1 LGVGGI
7 KHGVEALKE
16 SIAIDKVEAF
26 TTGSA
31 NGVDDEIDVADAT
44 TYIGVKGTRP
54 DLAIRGESVGVLRK
68 IVNKGY

>member
-1 LGVGGI
+1 LGAGGI
-7 KHGVEALKE
+7 EHGVEALKE
-16 SIAIDKVEAF
+16 SIAIDKVKAF

-31 NGVDDEIDVADAT
+31 SGVDDEIDVADAT

-54 DLAIRGESVGVLRK
+54 DLAVRGESIGVLRK